1 MRTKNM
7 NPPKKKKSATENAG
21 NILLVPIHDPE
32 RGDRAV
38 DLLGLKMSDELE
50 SHPRHRKRKR
60 LVGAL
65 PTWPCSSGWGYYPM
79 GGLGLL

>member
-50 SHPRHRKRKR
+50 SHPPTSQEETPGWRFAD
-60 LVGAL
+60 LAL
-65 PTWPCSSGWGYYPM
+65 
-79 GGLGLL
+79 